1 MNKNYGEF
9 GVTIPLKKIG
19 FAINACLLLG
29 SVLATA
35 NAQVQASDGI
45 EWKYLGQYDA
55 NKGVPKK
62 MVDLSGDMPSDL
74 LSRVLEKLPE
84 GQNINKNSEN
94 LLTDDLGANIFL
106 VKDAEVTVAFVDEGA
121 GYQNALGYF
130 KFKAEDIPSQ
140 NEVEDKIIFPNVSK
154 PQLKYGNAVELGK
167 FKAGEAI
174 GFTLVADGWKPSLRK
189 VNPNQSK
196 DWIFRT
202 IKRLN
207 PEIDNA
213 NNYRAHTVLLS
224 NPQDGLLILG
234 LEDINRTP
242 SYGSDNDF
250 NDAIIAIKV
259 TPFSA
264 VDRSQLNDLA
274 PKEDLNKIDTD
285 GDDVPD
291 YLDVFPKD
299 PARSAQ
305 RFYPSATGYGK
316 LAFED
321 QWPVK
326 GDYDINDM
334 VVNYRTIETL
344 NAKGQI
350 TDVDVIYEIAA
361 RGGEYR
367 RGLGFHFPGVSRD
380 DILLKNSDGSLAT
393 TLIKDDQAAV
403 ALEVEAKQKEAV
415 FIVSPD
421 IKAITKTGKA
431 YPCSFFN
438 TWNQCPRSVSPRFV
452 AHVSFTNPKAGLIKP
467 PYNPFI
473 FSSEQRGIETH
484 LVNLPPTDLAD
495 SRYFGTHDDASD
507 PSQKSYYRTAD
518 NLPWALDIPD
528 NWLYP
533 SEKQDITNGYEQFK
547 PWAESNGAKNPGWFI
562 TPSNN
567 KFVYTVK

>member
-1 MNKNYGEF
+1 MNTSHILSGGKW
-9 GVTIPLKKIG
+9 PLK
-19 FAINACLLLG
+19 AISRTVKAVLLAGGLF
-29 SVLATA
+29 SA
-35 NAQVQASDGI
+35 ASAHAID
-45 EWKYLGQYDA
+45 WKYFGSYDSA
-55 NKGVPKK
+55 GVPKS
-62 MVDLSGDMPSDL
+62 MIDLSPEMPSDL
-74 LSRVLEKLPE
+74 IERVLKKLPE
-84 GQNINKNSEN
+84 GQHINRNAEK

-106 VKDAEVTVAFVDEGA
+106 VKDAEVSVAFVDEGA
-121 GYQNALGYF
+121 GYMNALGYF
-130 KFKAEDIPSQ
+130 KFDAEDLPTKK
-140 NEVEDKIIFPNVSK
+140 EVEIEDRIIFPNVSK
-154 PQLKYGNAVELGK
+154 PQLKYGNAVNLGK

-174 GFTLVADGWKPSLRK
+174 GFTLVADGWKPALKK

-207 PEIDNA
+207 PEIDDA

-242 SYGSDNDF
+242 GKGSDNDF

-264 VDRSQLNDLA
+264 VDRSQLNDLT
-274 PKEDLNKIDTD
+274 PKDDLNKVDTD
-285 GDDVPD
+285 GDTVPD

-305 RFYPSATGYGK
+305 RFYPSANGYGK

-321 QWPVK
+321 QWPVR

-344 NAKGQI
+344 NAKGAV

-361 RGGEYR
+361 RGGDYR
-367 RGLGFHFPGVSRD
+367 RGLAFHLPGVSKD
-380 DILLKNSDGSLAT
+380 DILAKNADGSLAT
-393 TLIKDDQAAV
+393 TLVKDDQAAV
-403 ALEVEAKQKEAV
+403 ALPVEAGQKEAV
-415 FIVSPD
+415 FIVAPD
-421 IKAITKTGKA
+421 VKAITKTGQA

-438 TWNQCPRSVSPRFV
+438 TWNQCAHLPSPRFV
-452 AHVSFTNPKAGLIKP
+452 SHVTFTKPKAALTKP

-473 FSSEQRGIETH
+473 FASDRRGIETH
-484 LVNLPPTDLAD
+484 LVDQPPTALAD
-495 SRYFGTHDDASD
+495 LSYFGTFDDASD
-507 PSQKSYYRTAD
+507 PGQNSYYRTAD

-528 NWLYP
+528 NWQYP
-533 SEKQDITNGYEQFK
+533 SEKQDVTNGYADFK
-547 PWAESNGAKNPGWFI
+547 PWAESKGVKNPSWYLKASDTKYI
-562 TPSNN
+562 
-567 KFVYTVK
+567 YTGK